1 MRASRG
7 AASCFIVAALI
18 VFARENK
25 AFCDPEGR
33 AEIAPASGSAALA
46 GAQSLRLDQCVATAL
61 QNNVDVR
68 TANAEVDVKDGERAE
83 VRGQFLPK
91 LHVDGYVQQWT
102 EAYNIP
108 FALTPGQPP
117 VNFPVHDA
125 FQWNATV
132 SLTQPITGLFVIY
145 EAYKVRD
152 LGVDVA
158 QIEREAQRR
167 DTAFDVV
174 QNYYRLLQAERLTE
188 VAAASV
194 AELQQQLKQSNSF
207 HTNGVVSQDDVLRAE
222 LAVANAQQRL
232 IQSRARV
239 TLTRSS
245 LAVAMG
251 MPPDAAIE
259 AVPRAS
265 DELPP
270 LEKTSLSDAQRMA
283 ESGRVEIR
291 ELDKRIESAHRD
303 KKIAVLKLAPQVNV
317 TGAYIHNEGS
327 LFSQTNSA
335 YVGAFASWDAWDW
348 GTTAGGI
355 SAAKGKE
362 EQALLARKKVA
373 DHIRLDVEQAF
384 VGLETATE
392 AMTVARASVAA
403 AEENFRLVKTRYAA
417 SAATSFDVVDAESLL
432 TQARGQLQTGLYDFM
447 IAHAALRRAV
457 GAQPEALARD

>member
-7 AASCFIVAALI
+7 LKWRMVVAA
-18 VFARENK
+18 VAVGH
-25 AFCDPEGR
+25 EGR
-33 AEIAPASGSAALA
+33 AFAADPEVAPVAPVRSAALD
-46 GAQSLRLDQCVATAL
+46 GAQTMRVEDCVAKAL
-61 QNNVDVR
+61 ENNVDVKS
-68 TANAEVDVKDGERAE
+68 ANAEIDVTTGERSE
-83 VRGQFLPK
+83 VSGQFLPK
-91 LHVDGYVQQWT
+91 LHVDAYAQEWT
-102 EAYNIP
+102 EPYVLP
-108 FALTPGQPP
+108 FALTPGQAP
-117 VNFPVHDA
+117 VPFPIHDQ

-132 SLTQPITGLFVIY
+132 SLTQPITGLFAIY
-145 EAYKVRD
+145 EQYKVRD

-158 QIEREAQRR
+158 AIKREAQRR
-167 DTAFDVV
+167 DSAYEVV
-174 QNYYRLLQAERLTE
+174 EHYYRLLQAERLTE

-207 HTNGVVSQDDVLRAE
+207 HDNGVVSRDDVLRAE

-232 IQSRARV
+232 IQTRARV
-239 TLTRSS
+239 TITRSN

-251 MPPDAAIE
+251 MPPDSAIE
-259 AVPRAS
+259 AMPRAS
-265 DELPP
+265 DALPP
-270 LEKTSLSDAQRMA
+270 IEKLSLQEVQRSA
-283 ESGRVEIR
+283 EAGRVELR
-291 ELDKRIESAHRD
+291 EIDKRIEQAHRST
-303 KKIAVLKLAPQVNV
+303 KVAWLKLAPQVNV

-355 SAAKGKE
+355 SAAKGRE
-362 EQALLARKKVA
+362 QQALLARSKLA
-373 DHIRLDVEQAF
+373 DHVRLDVEQAY
-384 VGLETATE
+384 VGLETAAE

-432 TQARGQLQTGLYDFM
+432 TQARGQLQTGLYDYM

-457 GAQPEALARD
+457 GVAPEALARE